1 MIDTALYF
9 LYKVA
14 LRNPENQ
21 FAKAIYN
28 RFKNAGD
35 KVDQDSLKGL
45 LDIPFDDN
53 TILEK
58 SNPVIIE
65 KKKDYRFLHL
75 YLKAFRKFPNLPEKE
90 YFGISFCNLKGKTKV
105 PESTL
110 LQGGNGTGKTS
121 IFGAME
127 YLFTGRMSAAYKL
140 GFDTKEKL
148 ADYLHH
154 AAVNIDKI
162 DINVQT
168 QSLPFHLKSDSPLQ
182 KDILRLCLL
191 PFFCSEYDVDK
202 VIKDGID
209 KFVYEQMGYTL
220 VRNIIIKI
228 EEDIKD
234 ATQQYEAIEKNS
246 KSIDSLI
253 ENLDKEY
260 AICKSLKSTVLSFAV
275 KLRSVSKPKKD
286 LETLKEGLTGRYIP
300 KTDNNHSSDVKW
312 FTVENLE
319 NEKKLILKTLGNKAF
334 SHFMEQLYSNTL
346 EFLHAEPEQTDD
358 IPLDPLK
365 SKKDNEAKV
374 LEDINVARN
383 CFLQI
388 IDKILESGSDKLS
401 DLATWVEQYDAFLE
415 NKEKDLQLAQNRKES
430 ANKVIRIFENKKIF
444 EEFLSELKSE
454 VYGKIKSLTSG
465 ACDLV
470 NEVLELFLMKDEQ
483 MSLSFN
489 EQEGTFS
496 MIVIFHCED
505 GREVLF
511 TPEKYL
517 NTFRY
522 KLFCMTLKMA
532 IAFAMKKFY
541 EINFPIVL
549 DDIFYSSDFVHRGMV
564 RNYFWLLFDK
574 HKSLFPGETLQII
587 FLTHDDLVIEAA
599 HRGICDVTC
608 GEFVNRQVMF
618 DYRESGKPKKIKA
631 PVIDDEGQPVTVKIK
646 MNNLAFAIV

>member
-14 LRNPENQ
+14 LRKTKNQ

-45 LDIPFDDN
+45 LDIPFDDK
-53 TILEK
+53 TVLEK
-58 SNPVIIE
+58 SDSVVIE
-65 KKKDYRFLHL
+65 KRMDYRFLHL
-75 YLKAFRKFPNLPEKE
+75 YLKSFRKFPNLPDNE
-90 YFGISFCNLKGKTKV
+90 YFGISFCNKTKV

-121 IFGAME
+121 VFGAME
-127 YLFTGRMSAAYKL
+127 YLFTGRMSAAHKM

-154 AAVNIDKI
+154 AAVNTDNI
-162 DINVQT
+162 DINVLT
-168 QSLPFHLKSDSPLQ
+168 QSLPFHLKSDNSQQ
-182 KDILRLCLL
+182 KDLLRLCLL

-202 VIKDGID
+202 VIKEGVD

-220 VRNIIIKI
+220 VRDIIKKI

-234 ATQQYEAIEKNS
+234 ATQQYESIEKNP

-260 AICKSLKSTVLSFAV
+260 EICKSLKSTILSFAV

-286 LETLKEGLTGRYIP
+286 LESLKDNLTGKYIP
-300 KTDNNHSSDVKW
+300 KTNDKLLGDAKW

-319 NEKKLILKTLGNKAF
+319 NEKKLISKALGSKAF

-346 EFLHAEPEQTDD
+346 SFLQAESELIDD
-358 IPLDPLK
+358 ITLDPLK
-365 SKKDNEAKV
+365 SKKDNQSKV
-374 LEDINVARN
+374 LEDINVARS
-383 CFLQI
+383 CLLQI
-388 IDKILESGSDKLS
+388 IVKMLALGSDKLS
-401 DLATWVEQYDAFLE
+401 DVATWVEQYDAFLE
-415 NKEKDLQLAQNRKES
+415 NKEKELQQAQSRKES
-430 ANKVIRIFENKKIF
+430 ANKVIRIFENKEIF
-444 EEFLSELKSE
+444 EEFLSTLKND
-454 VYGKIKSLTSG
+454 VYGTISSLTSG

-470 NEVLELFLMKDEQ
+470 NEVMELFLMKDER
-483 MSLSFN
+483 MSLSFDK
-489 EQEGTFS
+489 QEGIFS
-496 MIVIFHCED
+496 MNIMFQCED
-505 GREVLF
+505 GREVSF

-522 KLFCMTLKMA
+522 KLFCMTLKMS

-549 DDIFYSSDFVHRGMV
+549 DDIFYSSDFVHRGRV
-564 RNYFWLLFDK
+564 KAFFSLLFDK
-574 HKSLFPGETLQII
+574 HKTLFPDENLQII

-599 HRGICDVTC
+599 HRGICNITFGD
-608 GEFVNRQVMF
+608 FVNRQVMF
-618 DYRESGKPKKIKA
+618 DYRESGKPKKIKL
-631 PVIDDEGQPVTVKIK
+631 PVIDEEGQPVTVKIK
-646 MNNLAFAIV
+646 MNKLAFSIV